1 MRAKGS
7 RFELFR
13 QLAVL
18 HTGFAAGDV
27 PVRMSENCLL
37 PRDAP
42 VAVCGGAVLAE
53 MNALSWENLQQNLQ
67 RF

>member
-1 MRAKGS
+1 
-7 RFELFR
+7 
-13 QLAVL
+13 
-18 HTGFAAGDV
+18 
-27 PVRMSENCLL
+27 L